1 MAPRADTPAA
11 MPMPRREVAPRRGAL
26 PPAALAL
33 CRLLAEAWGEEVWR
47 AALAEVEAE
56 AATDALQVRNSE

>member
-1 MAPRADTPAA
+1 
-11 MPMPRREVAPRRGAL
+11 MPRREVAPRRGAL